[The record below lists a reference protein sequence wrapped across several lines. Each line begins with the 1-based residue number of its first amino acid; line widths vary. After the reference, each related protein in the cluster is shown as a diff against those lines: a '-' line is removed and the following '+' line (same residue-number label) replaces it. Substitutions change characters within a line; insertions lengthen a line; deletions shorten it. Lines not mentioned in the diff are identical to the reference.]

1 MDQQGR
7 EDIGTESVLHGRA
20 RPAEIAARLR
30 PSTGTVKPHISSI
43 LTRTD
48 PTN

>member
-1 MDQQGR
+1 M
-7 EDIGTESVLHGRA
+7 LYARA
-20 RPAEIAARLR
+20 RPAEIAAQLH

-48 PTN
+48 PTNQVQAAVLLD